1 MIAYKWLVLVV
12 VVTGSFTV
20 ILDTTVVNV
29 ALPMIMLTLG
39 TDLERGQLVLSAY
52 LLALALVVP
61 ATGFLSDRLGTK
73 RLYILSITGFT
84 LGSLLC
90 GLAWDINSLI
100 LFRFIKGLA
109 GGITM
114 PLGLALM
121 FRTVPR
127 SEQGSMMGIFGLPI
141 IMAPVFGPV
150 IGGFLVETVSWRMV
164 FFINLP
170 VGIMGAVLAIFLLRE
185 TEKVPARRFDYK
197 GFILAAIG
205 FSSVLLALT
214 RAPQDGWGAPNVLAL
229 FLVAAVSLTAWVIVE
244 LTEESPLLD
253 LRIFRN
259 LPFTLSASVYFI
271 GTMVLISVVFLMP
284 LFLQQVRGLS
294 PIQTGL
300 LLMPQ
305 GIALAI
311 ALPLTGRLYDK
322 VGPRPLIIPGII
334 GATYATFQLHDL
346 NLSTSDATLIKIL
359 MLRGVSSALMFIP
372 AITLTMSLVP
382 RDQLPQASALT
393 NSLRQLF
400 PAFATAAFATILTV
414 RQAFHFG
421 NLAQTVTPGS
431 LMAMQV
437 LSGLEKAATRY
448 GVPNGMAEQTAILM
462 LDTVVQREA
471 AVKAFNDTFF
481 IAAILILLALV
492 PALFLR
498 RPKVEDE
505 PAPAANVPKAETQP
519 AD

>member
-39 TDLERGQLVLSAY
+39 TDLERGQAVLSAY

-229 FLVAAVSLTAWVIVE
+229 FLVAVVSLTAWVIVE

-284 LFLQQVRGLS
+284 LFLQQVRG
-294 PIQTGL
+294 
-300 LLMPQ
+300 
-305 GIALAI
+305 
-311 ALPLTGRLYDK
+311 
-322 VGPRPLIIPGII
+322 
-334 GATYATFQLHDL
+334 
-346 NLSTSDATLIKIL
+346 
-359 MLRGVSSALMFIP
+359 
-372 AITLTMSLVP
+372 
-382 RDQLPQASALT
+382 
-393 NSLRQLF
+393 
-400 PAFATAAFATILTV
+400 
-414 RQAFHFG
+414 
-421 NLAQTVTPGS
+421 
-431 LMAMQV
+431 
-437 LSGLEKAATRY
+437 
-448 GVPNGMAEQTAILM
+448 
-462 LDTVVQREA
+462 
-471 AVKAFNDTFF
+471 
-481 IAAILILLALV
+481 
-492 PALFLR
+492 
-498 RPKVEDE
+498 
-505 PAPAANVPKAETQP
+505 
-519 AD
+519 